1 MLGPSARTT
10 SWSWVFEG
18 RKARAEPAAS
28 ARFPFLSLFDS
39 SGSLLLLFAVPSRIL
54 LSLLTLLVT
63 AAFLP
68 ATPLAITPGEKFVY
82 RLAWG
87 PFRKAASLE
96 IVAEQDPDSKEPMTR
111 ITTHTATRG
120 MIRALYAFDG
130 WGQFFYEPDSGR
142 LLRATAWTETS
153 RKKTN
158 ATMTIDYE
166 TMKADYVDHVRPAR
180 SLELDIPEAQAFDFL
195 TTLIQSRNWDV
206 EIGKDFAVPVYFDD
220 ELYDLVISVEERS
233 KVSTP
238 QGKRDALLLVPRMP
252 VEPKGMFEDGG
263 EIKVWVS
270 DDELRL
276 PLRFEVKVPVGT
288 AMAVLTEHITDFSG
302 EVVQAKPSTPSPH
315 E

>member
-1 MLGPSARTT
+1 VSPRLTLG
-10 SWSWVFEG
+10 
-18 RKARAEPAAS
+18 
-28 ARFPFLSLFDS
+28 
-39 SGSLLLLFAVPSRIL
+39 
-54 LSLLTLLVT
+54 LLTFTVT
-63 AAFLP
+63 AALLP

-96 IVAEQDPDSKEPMTR
+96 IVAERDPESTRPITR

-153 RKKTN
+153 SKKTN

-180 SLELDIPEAQAFDFL
+180 SLQLDIPEAQAFDFL
-195 TTLIQSRNWDV
+195 TTLIQSRNWEV
-206 EIGKDFAVPVYFDD
+206 EVGKDFAVPVYFDD
-220 ELYDLVISVEERS
+220 ELYDLVISVEERT

-238 QGKRDALLLVPRMP
+238 KGKREALLLVPHMP

-270 DDELRL
+270 DDDLRV

-288 AMAVLTEHITDFSG
+288 AMAVLMEHVPAVPD
-302 EVVQAKPSTPSPH
+302 VVAQTPTRSPH